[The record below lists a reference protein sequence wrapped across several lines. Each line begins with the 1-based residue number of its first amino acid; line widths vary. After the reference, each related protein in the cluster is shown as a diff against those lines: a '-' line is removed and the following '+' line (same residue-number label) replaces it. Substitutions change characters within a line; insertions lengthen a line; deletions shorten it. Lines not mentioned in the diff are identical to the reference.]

1 MLKVV
6 VLISGRGSNLK
17 AIIDKCSKKD
27 VPAKV
32 IAVIS
37 NNSSATGLKSNGKF
51 KKIIIDNK
59 LSKKVFENKLHNNLI
74 KLKPDLIC
82 LAGFMKILS
91 PFIIKKWKNKIINV
105 HPSLLPSFKGLNTHE
120 RALKAGAKKSGCTI
134 HFVDESL
141 DGGPVIIQAE
151 TKITKKMTS
160 KKLGE
165 IILKI
170 EHKILPEVVSL
181 FAKNE
186 ITIKKNKVI
195 IKNKKKLIFF
205 AKNIQIN

>member
-17 AIIDKCSKKD
+17 AIIDKCSKKN
-27 VPAKV
+27 VSAKV
-32 IAVIS
+32 IAIIS
-37 NNSSATGLKSNGKF
+37 NNSNASGLKLSGKF

-59 LSKKVFENKLHNNLI
+59 LSKKKFETELQNNLK

-91 PFIIKKWKNKIINV
+91 PFITKKWKNKIINV

-120 RALKAGAKKSGCTI
+120 RALKASVKKSGCTI

-141 DGGPVIIQAE
+141 DGGPIIAQVE
-151 TKITKKMTS
+151 TTINKKMTS
-160 KKLGE
+160 KDLSKK
-165 IILKI
+165 ILKM
-170 EHKILPEVVSL
+170 EHKIYPEVVNL
-181 FAKNE
+181 FAM
-186 ITIKKNKVI
+186 KKISVKENKVLI
-195 IKNKKKLIFF
+195 KDEKKLNLFIKNI
-205 AKNIQIN
+205 

>member
-1 MLKVV
+1 MGMLKVV

-51 KKIIIDNK
+51 KKIIINDELNK
-59 LSKKVFENKLHNNLI
+59 KKFEIKLQNYLK

-91 PFIIKKWKNKIINV
+91 PFIIKRWKNKIINV
-105 HPSLLPSFKGLNTHE
+105 HPSLLPAFKGLNTHE
-120 RALKAGAKKSGCTI
+120 RALNAGVKKSGCTI

-141 DGGPVIIQAE
+141 DGGSIIAQVA
-151 TKITKKMTS
+151 TAINKKMTS
-160 KKLGE
+160 NELSKK
-165 IILKI
+165 ILKM
-170 EHKILPEVVSL
+170 EHKIYPEIVKL
-181 FAKNE
+181 FAKKE
-186 ITIKKNKVI
+186 ISVKKNKVFI
-195 IKNKKKLIFF
+195 KDEKKLNFFIKNI
-205 AKNIQIN
+205 

>member
-1 MLKVV
+1 MEMLKVV

-32 IAVIS
+32 IAIIS
-37 NNSSATGLKSNGKF
+37 NNSTALGLKLNGKF
-51 KKIIIDNK
+51 KKIIINNK
-59 LSKKVFENKLHNNLI
+59 LSKKKFENELQKNLK

-91 PFIIKKWKNKIINV
+91 SFIIKKWKNKIINV

-120 RALKAGAKKSGCTI
+120 RALNAGVKKSGCTI

-141 DGGPVIIQAE
+141 DGGPIIAQAS
-151 TKITKKMTS
+151 TMIKNRMTRKELS
-160 KKLGE
+160 EK
-165 IILKI
+165 ILKI
-170 EHKILPEVVSL
+170 ERKIYPEVVNL
-181 FAKNE
+181 FAKKKIN
-186 ITIKKNKVI
+186 IKKNKVF
-195 IKNKKKLIFF
+195 IKDKEKLNHFI
-205 AKNIQIN
+205 KSI

>member
-1 MLKVV
+1 MGILKIV

-32 IAVIS
+32 IAIIS
-37 NNSSATGLKSNGKF
+37 NNPTASGLKLNGKF
-51 KKIIIDNK
+51 QKIIINDK
-59 LSKKVFENKLHNNLI
+59 SSKKEFEIKLHNKLK

-91 PFIIKKWKNKIINV
+91 SFIIKKWKNKIINV
-105 HPSLLPSFKGLNTHE
+105 HPSLLPSFKGLNTHK

-141 DGGPVIIQAE
+141 DGGPIIAQVE
-151 TKITKKMTS
+151 TTVNKRMTS
-160 KKLGE
+160 KDLSKK
-165 IILKI
+165 ILKM
-170 EHKILPEVVSL
+170 EHKIYPEVVNL
-181 FAKNE
+181 FAM
-186 ITIKKNKVI
+186 KKISMKENKVL
-195 IKNKKKLIFF
+195 IKDKKKLNLFI
-205 AKNIQIN
+205 KNI